1 MVPAHAH
8 APAAPDLA
16 GHPFP
21 HRSLP
26 SNVSVIWAHEAYDRY
41 YGFPLAVEDT
51 SRMEQMLGSGV
62 EYILRLIYL
71 RNADEHLPQYRYY
84 QDRWESEGSVYS
96 LSQAA
101 FGPHLRPV
109 DYTDPLWQDFI
120 VHSIHEW
127 AQRWGIRGMYHDCFG
142 PLRQGDRVEIF
153 DFRELAMRVYT
164 MHRRLDAQALTIVFG
179 APWVPCVSF
188 ADAVLSGEMYRA
200 PLAEHQRY
208 PAFMSL
214 AEFRAENAVDL
225 GPSRMILPQYKIA
238 YGESVPHAVH
248 AMGIFLLHDLAI
260 YAAWFNMDVY
270 EAIESRRLRFGR
282 EGFHGYWEDGG
293 RVKIADEGLMA
304 SYYERN
310 TELLVTV
317 ANVTGE
323 DISSTLT
330 VDLSGLD
337 LPPNVRAA

>member
-1 MVPAHAH
+1 
-8 APAAPDLA
+8 
-16 GHPFP
+16 
-21 HRSLP
+21 
-26 SNVSVIWAHEAYDRY
+26 
-41 YGFPLAVEDT
+41 
-51 SRMEQMLGSGV
+51 
-62 EYILRLIYL
+62 
-71 RNADEHLPQYRYY
+71 
-84 QDRWESEGSVYS
+84 
-96 LSQAA
+96 
-101 FGPHLRPV
+101 
-109 DYTDPLWQDFI
+109 
-120 VHSIHEW
+120 
-127 AQRWGIRGMYHDCFG
+127 
-142 PLRQGDRVEIF
+142 VEIF

-200 PLAEHQRY
+200 PLAEHQWY

-337 LPPNVRAA
+337 LPPNVRATVYDPLTATEQTVALKPNEALPVDVRGWMMLLIQVGGPQ